1 MKPVELEEVRDARD
15 RLRRYGTVAFVLV
28 LVLGL
33 ALLFAWGL
41 RRDPRLI
48 RPVVVGKQAADFSLP
63 LLDEDRTIRL
73 SDLRGQVVVLNFWAT
88 WCTACRLEHPGFV
101 ASWDRYRDRGV
112 VFLGVIFE
120 DSPDAVRAYMRESG
134 GYWPQLIDPGARVAQ
149 EYGVYGVPETFF
161 IAPDGTVVHKQIG
174 YTPYDLLVRQV
185 ERLLQERTD
194 ERCPCASGG
203 R

>member
-1 MKPVELEEVRDARD
+1 MKPVELEEVRDAPD

-33 ALLFAWGL
+33 ALLFGWGL

-48 RPVVVGKQAADFSLP
+48 RTVLAGKQAPGFSLEV
-63 LLDEDRTIRL
+63 LDAGRRLAL
-73 SDLRGQVVVLNFWAT
+73 SDLRGQVVVINFWAS
-88 WCTACRLEHPGFV
+88 WCTACLLEHPGFV
-101 ASWDRYRDRGV
+101 AAWDRYRDRGV
-112 VFLGVIFE
+112 VFLGVIYE
-120 DSPDAVRAYMRESG
+120 DSPDAARAYMHELG
-134 GYWPQLIDPGARVAQ
+134 GDWPQLIDPGARVAQ

-174 YTPYDLLVRQV
+174 YTPYDLLVRRV